1 MFRYSLKRKIS
12 FIATFSVLLTSIALT
27 YYSTNK
33 LSSAMENN
41 MQQRISGVSNAVSS
55 NVESWIHSKYKI
67 LNALSEQPIDDV
79 VFIKQLKMAVSAGDF
94 SSIYAGLNDGTRVG
108 TNGITRFVNNYDPRK
123 RPWYKA
129 VQASNEVELIGPYQ
143 DVNTQEMTFTIAKP
157 LETSASKLG
166 VIGVDLRIKNLFSAV
181 TNINTG
187 ENSHLFLLNDKA
199 EIIAHKEEGLIQQK
213 IFGSYKE
220 FTQEDYLSALEKSSY
235 AVLDSPNGEKILH
248 FTPVKDSSWV
258 IGIEADLITEEK
270 DYWTVFYALIII
282 SIIVTLAA
290 VLLMNW
296 IVNILFRDLFSLQ
309 KALNDI
315 ANGDGDL
322 TRRIHINS
330 HDEIGQVATDFNRFT
345 DNLHTIIQ
353 HMDKVARGMAGQ
365 ADALSNS
372 VLTNRH
378 YIQEQDKNTSEASDS
393 VDMLND
399 STTSINDN
407 VENTTQQISSTLA
420 LSEQGIVQMKSSQQ
434 SITHLASKLNNTNN
448 VVTELNEQAQGIA
461 GIVSTIEEIAE
472 QTNLLALN
480 AAIEAARA
488 GEAGRGFAV
497 VADEVRSLSSRTSAS
512 TTEIQTMIINIQ
524 QSSAKAV
531 ELIKDSTGLA
541 SGSVNDA
548 DQAQDMIN
556 EIMAAVQEI
565 ERMAQSISLATKDQ
579 LRVSS
584 DINTRTSNIK
594 SLAGQLSTEAAST
607 ENQVDELN
615 RLSSD
620 LQQETSKFIV

>member
-1 MFRYSLKRKIS
+1 MFRHSLKRKIS

-33 LSSAMENN
+33 LSSAMEIN

-79 VFIKQLKMAVSAGDF
+79 VFIKQLNMAVSAGDF

-108 TNGITRFVNNYDPRK
+108 ANGMSRFVNNYDPRQ

-129 VQASNEVELIGPYQ
+129 VQSSNEVELIGPYK
-143 DVNTQEMTFTIAKP
+143 DINTQEMTFTIAKP
-157 LETSASKLG
+157 LNAKLG
-166 VIGVDLRIKNLFSAV
+166 VIGVDLKIKNLFSAV

-187 ENSHLFLLNDKA
+187 ENSHLFLLNENA
-199 EIIAHKEEGLIQQK
+199 EIIAHKEKDLIQQK
-213 IFGSYKE
+213 IFETYKG
-220 FTQEDYLSALEKSSY
+220 FTQENYSSSLKQGLY
-235 AVLDSPNGEKILH
+235 VVLDSPKGEKILH
-248 FTPVKDSSWV
+248 FTPIRNSSWV
-258 IGIEADLITEEK
+258 IGIEADLATEQE
-270 DYWTVFYALIII
+270 DYWAVFYALIII
-282 SIIVTLAA
+282 SIIITLAA

-296 IVNILFRDLFSLQ
+296 MVNILFRDLFSLQ
-309 KALNDI
+309 KALKDI

-322 TRRIHINS
+322 TRRININS
-330 HDEIGQVATDFNRFT
+330 HDEIGQVASDFNRFT
-345 DNLHTIIQ
+345 DNLHAIIQ
-353 HMDKVARGMAGQ
+353 QMDKVARGMTGQ
-365 ADALSNS
+365 ADSLSHS
-372 VLTNRH
+372 VLANRH
-378 YIQEQDKNTSEASDS
+378 RIQEQEKNTVEASDS
-393 VDMLND
+393 VEKLND
-399 STTSINDN
+399 STQLINDN
-407 VENTTQQISSTLA
+407 VENTTQQISSTLT
-420 LSEQGIVQMKSSQQ
+420 LSGQGIVQMKSSQQ
-434 SITHLASKLNNTNN
+434 SITHLASKLNDTNS

-461 GIVSTIEEIAE
+461 GIVSTIESIAE

-512 TTEIQTMIINIQ
+512 TTEIQTVIINIQ
-524 QSSAKAV
+524 ESSMKAV
-531 ELIKDSTGLA
+531 ELIKESTYLA

-548 DQAQDMIN
+548 DQAQNMIN
-556 EIMAAVQEI
+556 DIMSAVQEI
-565 ERMAQSISLATKDQ
+565 ERMAQSISSVTQDQ
-579 LRVSS
+579 LSIGR
-584 DINTRTSNIK
+584 DINVRTNNIK
-594 SLAGQLSTEAAST
+594 SLADQLSTEAAST

-620 LQQETSKFIV
+620 LQRETSKFVV

>member
-1 MFRYSLKRKIS
+1 MFRHSLKRKIS
-12 FIATFSVLLTSIALT
+12 LIATFSVLLTSIALT
-27 YYSTNK
+27 YYSTHK
-33 LSSAMENN
+33 LFSAMEDN
-41 MQQRISGVSNAVSS
+41 MHQRIDGVSNAVSS
-55 NVESWIHSKYKI
+55 NVESWILSKYNI
-67 LNALSEQPIDDV
+67 LNALSDQPIDEV
-79 VFIKQLKMAVSAGDF
+79 IFIKQLKMAISAGDF
-94 SSIYAGLNDGTRVG
+94 SSIYAGLDDGKRIG
-108 TNGITRFVNNYDPRK
+108 TNGITHFLNNYDPRT

-129 VQASNEVELIGPYQ
+129 VKESNKTELIGPYQ
-143 DVNTQEMTFTIAKP
+143 DVNTKEMTFTIAKP
-157 LETSASKLG
+157 LTNLG

-181 TNINTG
+181 TQISTG

-199 EIIAHKEEGLIQQK
+199 EIIAHKNGALIQEK
-213 IFGSYKE
+213 IFDSYDE
-220 FTQEDYLSALEKSSY
+220 FTQERYLTALKEGEY
-235 AVLDSPNGEKILH
+235 AVFNSEKGEKILH
-248 FTPVKDSSWV
+248 FTAIKDSSWV
-258 IGIEADLITEEK
+258 IGIEADLATEQE
-270 DYWTVFYALIII
+270 DYWTIFYALIVI
-282 SIIVTLAA
+282 SIIITLAA

-296 IVNILFRDLFSLQ
+296 IVNILFRDLFSLR

-322 TRRIHINS
+322 TRRININS
-330 HDEIGQVATDFNRFT
+330 RDEIGQVATDFNRFT
-345 DNLHTIIQ
+345 NNLHTIIQ
-353 HMDKVARGMAGQ
+353 QMGKVAQGMAGQ

-378 YIQEQDKNTSEASDS
+378 HIKKQEENTLEATDS

-399 STTSINDN
+399 STKRIGGN

-420 LSEQGIVQMKSSQQ
+420 LSEKGMVQMKSSQQ
-434 SITHLASKLNNTNN
+434 SIKHLASKLDDTNN
-448 VVTELNEQAQGIA
+448 VVIELNDQAQGIA
-461 GIVSTIEEIAE
+461 GIVSTIDEIAE

-497 VADEVRSLSSRTSAS
+497 VADEVRSLSSRTSSS

-524 QSSAKAV
+524 QSSIKAV
-531 ELIKDSTGLA
+531 ELIKDSADLA

-556 EIMAAVQEI
+556 EIMTAVQEI
-565 ERMAQSISLATKDQ
+565 DRMAQSISSVTQDQ

-584 DINTRTSNIK
+584 DISTRTNNIK
-594 SLAGQLSTEAAST
+594 SLADQLSVEAAST

-615 RLSSD
+615 RLSSN
-620 LQQETSKFIV
+620 LQQETNKFIV